1 MPDRACLWLLFTP
14 CTARELNP
22 LPPHLVSN
30 PFHPVNS
37 WCFIDFQRIR
47 LDNGFMWK
55 ANGTVAYSG
64 LCLSLSISLLF
75 GQAEGKDFNPDNPL
89 NQPAPIYWCAHKTP
103 DQQISTKKS
112 SGCEPLYDQKTAD
125 RFKENARR
133 KGFDLPDR
141 DPIKIVELQ
150 NAASRFSNRYRTFV
164 SCCLTESDAPERIVD
179 LIDEANHV
187 LKAVQQKGIYNSAG
201 FGLGARADGSSGT
214 GPGDG
219 SGSGGLGGGAGAAP
233 KLGTFARQY
242 TLSEIVGTIAR
253 AREDLHRLQERLDK
267 LSEAQKELKDVDY
280 ERSGLVRTQIQE
292 EEEAI
297 QQEFKTKKLPSS
309 APTGMD
315 IQDTTL
321 RSRIGGDIEDTKLN
335 ANFGAD
341 IGASVSP
348 YSNVNESL
356 RPRRGENVHDSQ
368 IPHRPGTEIQDTSMP
383 SSSGFEVDNAQNREG
398 ASTVQRRG
406 VGAAIGD
413 SDLNSQRR

>member
-1 MPDRACLWLLFTP
+1 
-14 CTARELNP
+14 
-22 LPPHLVSN
+22 
-30 PFHPVNS
+30 
-37 WCFIDFQRIR
+37 
-47 LDNGFMWK
+47 MWK
-55 ANGTVAYSG
+55 TNGTVAHSG
-64 LCLSLSISLLF
+64 LCLSLSASLFF
-75 GQAEGKDFNPDNPL
+75 GQAEAKDFNPDNPL
-89 NQPAPIYWCAHKTP
+89 NQPAPIYWCSKKTP
-103 DQQISTKKS
+103 DQQISTKKG
-112 SGCEPLYDQKTAD
+112 SGCDPLYDQNTAE
-125 RFKENARR
+125 RFRENARR

-150 NAASRFSNRYRTFV
+150 NAASKFSDRYRTFV

-201 FGLGARADGSSGT
+201 FGLGARADGSPGT

-219 SGSGGLGGGAGAAP
+219 SGNGGLGGGAGAAP

-242 TLSEIVGTIAR
+242 TLSEIVGTVAR

-267 LSEAQKELKDVDY
+267 LSEAQKELKEVDY
-280 ERSGLVRTQIQE
+280 ERIGLIRTQIQE

-297 QQEFKTKKLPSS
+297 QKEFKAKKPPSS

-335 ANFGAD
+335 SHFGAD
-341 IGASVSP
+341 INPLSP
-348 YSNVNESL
+348 YSRIGESL
-356 RPRRGENVHDSQ
+356 RPRRGEDIHESD
-368 IPHRPGTEIQDTSMP
+368 IPHRPGTDIQDTSMP
-383 SSSGFEVDNAQNREG
+383 SSTGFEVDNAQNREG
-398 ASTVQRRG
+398 MSTVQRRG